1 MHCLC
6 FDHLVGFGL
15 VQLWPSFISG
25 EEPANDQ
32 SYKYLT
38 TEEMLKIPDDS
49 MPMDITTDTA
59 EKKDSMNRTAA
70 DPYQQSIEQ
79 TLIRMENQKD
89 KPDFGG
95 KFDEDYKSDNVALS
109 VPPVSAG

>member
-1 MHCLC
+1 ML
-6 FDHLVGFGL
+6 
-15 VQLWPSFISG
+15 IIG
-25 EEPANDQ
+25 EEPTNDQ

-49 MPMDITTDTA
+49 MPMDITTEA
-59 EKKDSMNRTAA
+59 NEKKDSMSRTVT

-89 KPDFGG
+89 RTDFG
-95 KFDEDYKSDNVALS
+95 KKMDEIYKSDNIALS